1 MKSEHRHELKTNEL
15 ADWMAHFPEWA
26 QKNARTLTGAAI
38 LIVVVGAAFFW
49 VQYNKNVRVVGER
62 VRFSNLLGE
71 LPQVKQITLSQPG
84 QEGSNRLGLVAAG
97 LGKYASKS
105 SNKTMSAMAYLKRAE
120 ALRSELHYSATPLD
134 QGELAGRITPIQE
147 SYRLAE
153 EKATTDASIRA
164 AARYGQG
171 LCYEEL
177 KQFSDAETQY
187 QAMVADESLKGTA
200 GQAAAEYR
208 LLVLPHYQQ
217 GLTFRPAPEPEPET
231 ETASV
236 VPEFSEDVNAP
247 VVGPTLPEAMDSNAT
262 NG

>member
-38 LIVVVGAAFFW
+38 LIVVVGVIYFW
-49 VQYNKNVRVVGER
+49 MQYNQNVRVVGER
-62 VRFSNLLGE
+62 VRFSNLLAE
-71 LPQVKQITLSQPG
+71 LPQAKQIALSQG
-84 QEGSNRLGLVAAG
+84 TNQLGTIAAG
-97 LGKYASKS
+97 LGNYASKS

-120 ALRSELHYSATPLD
+120 ALRSELHYSATPINPSD
-134 QGELAGRITPIQE
+134 LAGMITPIQE

-171 LCYEEL
+171 LCFEEL
-177 KQFSDAETQY
+177 KQFTDAQAQY
-187 QAMVADESLKGTA
+187 QAIVADDSLKGTA

-217 GLTFRPAPEPEPET
+217 GLTFRPAPEPEPEP
-231 ETASV
+231 EAESASI
-236 VPEFSEDVNAP
+236 VPELNADANAP
-247 VVGPTLPEAMDSNAT
+247 VVGPTLPETLDANAT
-262 NG
+262 DG